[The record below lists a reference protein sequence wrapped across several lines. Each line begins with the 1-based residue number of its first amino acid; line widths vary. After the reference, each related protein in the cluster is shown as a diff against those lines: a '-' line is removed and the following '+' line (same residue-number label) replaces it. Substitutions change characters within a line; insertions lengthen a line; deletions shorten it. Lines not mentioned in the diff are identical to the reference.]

1 MVSQCRPPAHLS
13 TTNHVV
19 LASHRIPFTL
29 DTIRTHALPFIWAP
43 VFYWKDTAFYNCT
56 MYLVNPSIPLYTPVC
71 PFIPRYTTFESHFF
85 PLCESESLLLVI
97 SWHQNWY
104 CGYAIYYFYCG
115 YCGCIPVGIVGIV
128 HTAPSKLLATS
139 QLSPVCITNTF
150 SSNLSLN
157 TFVNSPLNAVGIVHT
172 MPMCETCNA
181 QNTQGLSALL
191 ESYLR
196 YASKV
201 VSNNVA
207 CPKVYWTTGQI
218 SNGVQCALWNL

>member
-19 LASHRIPFTL
+19 LASHRLHTGHSVHYTVFHTL
-29 DTIRTHALPFIWAP
+29 RTHALPFNWAP

-104 CGYAIYYFYCG
+104 CGYATYLLLLWVLWLHTSG
-115 YCGCIPVGIVGIV
+115 YCRYCAHRSLQATCHQPIISSV
-128 HTAPSKLLATS
+128 HHQHFFF
-139 QLSPVCITNTF
+139 QLEPQHFCQQSFKC
-150 SSNLSLN
+150 SWHRAH
-157 TFVNSPLNAVGIVHT
+157 NA
-172 MPMCETCNA
+172 
-181 QNTQGLSALL
+181 
-191 ESYLR
+191 
-196 YASKV
+196 
-201 VSNNVA
+201 NV
-207 CPKVYWTTGQI
+207 
-218 SNGVQCALWNL
+218 WNM